1 MSVKKLKKILDPIL
15 IAGKEVLPIIEGG
28 KGIGV
33 SDGTTAGS
41 FAKENAI
48 GTFSGVAPRFIN
60 HNGEYEP
67 IIFKGTTRKERHEE
81 FVEYSIKASISQ
93 AKRAFDIS
101 GKLGKIHI
109 NMLWE
114 LGGAKRILE
123 GTFERARELI
133 SGITCGAGMPYGL
146 ADIAIKYKT
155 YYFPIVSS
163 ARAFKALWKRSYN
176 KASEFLGGVVY
187 ECPWKAGG
195 HNGLSNAENPE
206 ISESPYSRIVEIRSF
221 LNEIGMQ
228 EVPII
233 LAGGVW
239 NVSEFESYLDN
250 PEIGKIAFQF
260 GTRPIFT
267 QESPVSKEWKEKLFT
282 LQEGDIFLNKFSPTG
297 FYSSAVNNNFIQELR
312 GRSDRQLKF
321 SDEQTEEFSKEF
333 SYGTRGRKIFLS
345 ALDFQKSE
353 NWKAEGFTE
362 ILKTPD
368 KTVIFVSKEKQTEII
383 TDQSDCIGCLSACLF
398 SNWSEHGEGNT
409 TGRMVDSRSFCIS
422 KTLRNAIDTNDIEN
436 NLMFA
441 GYNAFKFKQDDWYKG
456 GEFMPTIKELIER
469 IRTGQ

>member
-1 MSVKKLKKILDPIL
+1 MSVKKLKKILEPIL
-15 IAGKEVLPIIEGG
+15 IAGKEVFPIVEGG

-33 SDGTTAGS
+33 SNGTTAGH

-48 GTFSGVAPRFIN
+48 GTFSGVAPRFIDE
-60 HNGEYEP
+60 NGEYKP
-67 IIFKGTTRKERHEE
+67 IIFTGLTRKERHEE
-81 FVEYSIKASISQ
+81 FVTYSIKAAVSQ

-101 GKLGKIHI
+101 GTIGKIHI

-123 GTFERARELI
+123 GALEKAKGLI
-133 SGITCGAGMPYGL
+133 NGVTCGAGMPYQL
-146 ADIAIKYKT
+146 SEIASKYKT

-163 ARAFKALWKRSYN
+163 ARAFKALWKRSYH

-195 HNGLSNAENPE
+195 HNGLSNAEDPKIHENP
-206 ISESPYSRIVEIRSF
+206 YKRIAEIRTF

-239 NVSEFESYLDN
+239 NISEYEDYLEN

-282 LQEGDIFLNKFSPTG
+282 LDEGDVFLNKFSPTG

-312 GRSDRQLKF
+312 GRSDRQIPF
-321 SDEQTEEFSKEF
+321 SEELTEEFSKEF
-333 SYGTRGRKIFLS
+333 LYGERGRKIYL
-345 ALDFQKSE
+345 QSE
-353 NWKAEGFTE
+353 GLQNAINWKNLGFSE
-362 ILKTPD
+362 IMKTPD
-368 KTVIFVSKEKQTEII
+368 KTVIFVSKEKQMEISK
-383 TDQSDCIGCLSACLF
+383 DQKDCIGCLSGCLF
-398 SNWSEHGEGNT
+398 SNWSDNLEGNT

-422 KTLRNAIDTNDIEN
+422 KTLFNAIDTNDIEN

-441 GYNAFKFKQDDWYKG
+441 GYNAFKFKQDDWYQG
-456 GEFMPTIKELIER
+456 GAFMPTIKELIER
-469 IRTGQ
+469 IKIGQ